1 MVGYLNIQLISEGSI
16 PCLVIS
22 SSLNGIPR
30 LLTKFVC
37 RKTLNRNKCNDWSR
51 TSNESSKSTSPCTS
65 PTTYPVEWD
74 KKLDS
79 PNGKQEKCNHPR
91 HPLPLP
97 LPPNSSI
104 NNRTRQWKK
113 GKLLAKGT
121 FGNVY
126 AGFNRYVMSHD
137 FHSSY
142 FTSLLS
148 CFMFFK
154 VVDSID

>member
-1 MVGYLNIQLISEGSI
+1 MEL
-16 PCLVIS
+16 
-22 SSLNGIPR
+22 
-30 LLTKFVC
+30 
-37 RKTLNRNKCNDWSR
+37 
-51 TSNESSKSTSPCTS
+51 
-65 PTTYPVEWD
+65 D

-79 PNGKQEKCNHPR
+79 PNGKQEQCNHPR

-97 LPPNSSI
+97 PNSSTKG
-104 NNRTRQWKK
+104 RTGQWKK

-126 AGFNRYVMSHD
+126 AGFNRYVMTHD
-137 FHSSY
+137 FHSFY

-154 VVDSID
+154 VVDSIV